1 MSNPIPT
8 QLTLGVTLNDDA
20 TLENFLVNE
29 QNQQLLNNLQSP
41 DADGQVF
48 YLWGKSSAG
57 ITHLLQ
63 AMCHQATAQ
72 KRGAIYLPM
81 LQKAEFS
88 PEILTGTNSLSL
100 VSIDNLE
107 ALVGDPDWEAALF
120 TEFNA
125 ISQSDTTLIIGA
137 DEPPQNISVSL
148 ADLGSRLNS
157 ALVYQLKPLVES
169 EKIKALQLRAAKRGM
184 QLSDAVA
191 GFIYQ
196 RGERSMAGL
205 MDVLQRL
212 DDSSLTHKRPLTIP
226 LVKATMD
233 W

>member
-125 ISQSDTTLIIGA
+125 ISQRDTTLIIGA
-137 DEPPQNISVSL
+137 DAPPQNISVSL

>member
-1 MSNPIPT
+1 
-8 QLTLGVTLNDDA
+8 
-20 TLENFLVNE
+20 
-29 QNQQLLNNLQSP
+29 
-41 DADGQVF
+41 
-48 YLWGKSSAG
+48 
-57 ITHLLQ
+57 
-63 AMCHQATAQ
+63 
-72 KRGAIYLPM
+72 M
-81 LQKAEFS
+81 LQKTEFS
-88 PEILTGTNSLSL
+88 PEILAGTNSLSL

-137 DEPPQNISVSL
+137 DEPPQNLSVSL

-157 ALVYQLKPLVES
+157 ALVYQLKPLGEP

>member
-20 TLENFLVNE
+20 TLGNFLVNE
-29 QNQQLLNNLQSP
+29 QNRQLLNTLQSP

-48 YLWGKSSAG
+48 YLWGSSSVG

-72 KRGAIYLPM
+72 NRGAIYLPM
-81 LQKAEFS
+81 LQSNEFT
-88 PEILTGTNSLSL
+88 PEILAGTNSLSL

-120 TEFNA
+120 TAFNA

-137 DEPPQNISVSL
+137 DEPPQELSVNL

-157 ALVYQLKPLVES
+157 ALVYQLKPLGES

-212 DDSSLTHKRPLTIP
+212 DDSSLTHKRLLTIP

>member
-1 MSNPIPT
+1 MSEPIPT

-72 KRGAIYLPM
+72 KCGAIYLPM
-81 LQKAEFS
+81 LQKTEFS
-88 PEILTGTNSLSL
+88 PEILAGTNSLSL

-137 DEPPQNISVSL
+137 DEPPQNLSVSL

-157 ALVYQLKPLVES
+157 ALVYQLKPLGEP